1 MKSQATFCG
10 KEFGHFW
17 HAVFCTVGAAVQPQS
32 ACATGNGK
40 GEEEEA
46 PTAQARIVVKQAS

>member
-1 MKSQATFCG
+1 MRCFALL
-10 KEFGHFW
+10 
-17 HAVFCTVGAAVQPQS
+17 GAAVQPQS